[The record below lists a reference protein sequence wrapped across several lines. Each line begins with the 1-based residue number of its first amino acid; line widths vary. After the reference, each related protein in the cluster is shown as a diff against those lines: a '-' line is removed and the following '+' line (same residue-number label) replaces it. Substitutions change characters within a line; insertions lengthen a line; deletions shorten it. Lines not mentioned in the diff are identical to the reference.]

1 MEKKLPVFVT
11 GDRPTGKLHL
21 GHLVGSLRK
30 RVEMQNSGKYQSF
43 IFIADMQ
50 ALTDNAKNPEKIRKS
65 VLEVALDYLSVGI
78 DPKKSTIFIQSQ
90 VPQLCE
96 LTVIYLNLVTVARL
110 ERNPTVKS
118 EIKEKGFKGNIP
130 AGFLVYPVSQTADTT
145 AFMANFIPT
154 GEDQLPMTEQ
164 GREIVRSFN
173 NIYGE
178 VLVEAE
184 PVLANSKDCY
194 RLPGIDGKGKMSKSL
209 GNAIYLSDDTQT
221 VHDKVFDMYTDPEH
235 IRVDMPGHVEG
246 NVVFTYLDALMQP
259 EHIAKYLPDT
269 EYKTLDDIKAHYK
282 RGGLGDVKIKKFL
295 FNIIEEI
302 LTPIREKRKY
312 YEAHIDEVIDM
323 LKDGCARAREVA
335 GETLKRVRE
344 AMGIEYFT
352 DDALI
357 NYYKTKFA
365 KDDD

>member
-1 MEKKLPVFVT
+1 MAKNLPVFVT

-21 GHLVGSLRK
+21 GHLVGSLKK

-78 DPKKSTIFIQSQ
+78 DPEKSTIFIQSQ
-90 VPQLCE
+90 VPELCE

-118 EIKEKGFKGNIP
+118 EIKEKGFGESIP

-173 NIYGE
+173 NIYGK

-184 PVLANSKDCY
+184 PVLADSKDCY

-221 VHDKVFDMYTDPEH
+221 VHDKVFNMYTDPEH
-235 IRVDMPGHVEG
+235 IKVDMPGHVEG
-246 NVVFTYLDALMQP
+246 NVVFTYLDAFMKP
-259 EHIAKYLPDT
+259 EHIEKYLPN
-269 EYKTLDDIKAHYK
+269 EGYKSLDDIKDHYR

-295 FNIIEEI
+295 FNILEEI
-302 LTPIREKRKY
+302 LSPIREKRKY
-312 YEAHIDEVIDM
+312 YEAHIDEVIEI
-323 LKDGCARAREVA
+323 LKKGCEHARAVA
-335 GETLKRVRE
+335 QDTVKRVRS
-344 AMGIEYFT
+344 AMGIEYFS

-357 NYYKTKFA
+357 NYYKTKFQQ
-365 KDDD
+365 DD